1 MTKKKELIK
10 SSESTIVP
18 ETELTKLKETLSK
31 EMIKYA
37 KDHTKPLLNR
47 KGDEVGDYVDYNP
60 AVINSCF
67 FKPIIP
73 NMGSMPRYNAK
84 KLEQVYEYYNF
95 LVTEVNDKI
104 GVYPPSLGT
113 FCKVAGITMAELEK
127 YKVGGSLDV
136 QVVVGKIYDEI
147 GDNNMILTQMG
158 RVKEATT
165 MFKLK
170 AEHNINEK
178 KQPNINVSLKQSID
192 TSKLD
197 AIISKY
203 EKIGDTTENG
213 KETSKK

>member
-1 MTKKKELIK
+1 MTKKKEMIK
-10 SSESTIVP
+10 NNENTIVSD
-18 ETELTKLKETLSK
+18 TELTELEETLSN
-31 EMIKYA
+31 EMVQYA
-37 KDHTKPLLNR
+37 DDHRKPLLNR
-47 KGDEVGDYVDYNP
+47 KGDEIGEYIDYNP
-60 AVINSCF
+60 AVINNLF

-95 LVTEVNDKI
+95 LVTEINDKI

-113 FCKVAGITMAELEK
+113 FCKVAGLTMAELEK

-147 GDNNMILTQMG
+147 GDNNLVLAQMG
-158 RVKEATT
+158 KIKEATT
-165 MFKLK
+165 TFKLK

-203 EKIGDTTENG
+203 EKIGDITEND
-213 KETSKK
+213 KEKNKK